1 MATPSVV
8 PRQDNEGNLG
18 TSTKKWIKMYS
29 VTGFQVGADDV
40 AGTFQMTNSNNGE
53 LIWEGSGADA
63 NETSLQAINPTAD
76 LVYQLQNHPTGAGT
90 YQLATTDVA
99 GGGTGATTFT
109 DGGVLLGGGT
119 GAITAM
125 AVLGDGEFIVGD
137 GTTDPVAES
146 GVTARTSMGVS
157 RGESFILA
165 CSDETTLLTTGTAK
179 VTFRMPYAFT
189 LTEVRASVNTAPTG
203 AMLVV
208 DINEAGS
215 TILATDKLTID
226 ISEKTSETAATPPAL
241 SDTSLAD
248 DAEITVD
255 IDTVGSTVAGKGLK
269 VTLIGYQT
277 TPV

>member
-99 GGGTGATTFT
+99 GGGTGAATFT
-109 DGGVLLGGGT
+109 DGGVLLGSGT

-125 AVLGDGEFIVGD
+125 AVLADGEFIVGD
-137 GTTDPVAES
+137 GVSDPVAES

-203 AMLVV
+203 SVLTV
-208 DINEAGS
+208 DINEGGS
-215 TILATDKLTID
+215 TILSVKLTID
-226 ISEKTSETAATPPAL
+226 ASEKTSEDAATPPVL

-255 IDTVGSTVAGKGLK
+255 IDTVGSSVAGKGLK